1 MPLGSLRTLSP
12 PFHELGR
19 PVEEHAKDERIRT
32 HGTLLHNSRRGEDH
46 AVVVKLP
53 YTRVSSRRAPPDAAG
68 ARPGARGETMRGALR
83 GARGRT
89 MRSGSTIR
97 RARYDA
103 PFAAGRSGSPPHS
116 VHDPS

>member
-1 MPLGSLRTLSP
+1 
-12 PFHELGR
+12 
-19 PVEEHAKDERIRT
+19 
-32 HGTLLHNSRRGEDH
+32 
-46 AVVVKLP
+46 
-53 YTRVSSRRAPPDAAG
+53 
-68 ARPGARGETMRGALR
+68 MRGALR